1 MQMIVG
7 QKKQVGKIS
16 NDRQMKKINTHHK
29 GKVYSACIKYITK
42 QWKKSHDT
50 NKKQWTT
57 QDELTLHQQ
66 AQRVGKNIVFCPC
79 YFLL

>member
-1 MQMIVG
+1 MMIEILSFTGVKRTNTEINVAYICLTMQMIVG

-42 QWKKSHDT
+42 Q
-50 NKKQWTT
+50 
-57 QDELTLHQQ
+57 
-66 AQRVGKNIVFCPC
+66 
-79 YFLL
+79 